1 MVSYASQRYYL
12 DTPFSGTLPEV
23 LDVRARLVNEAMKI
37 VAAERLTALAAAV
50 ARAAI
55 DTEEARLYVGAHLVQ
70 CYCRDFIYEGFKAS
84 VAALIETARKEI
96 QA

>member
-1 MVSYASQRYYL
+1 
-12 DTPFSGTLPEV
+12 
-23 LDVRARLVNEAMKI
+23 MKI

-70 CYCRDFIYEGFKAS
+70 YYCRDFIYEGFKTS